1 MRRYVLGLTGG
12 IGMGKSTT
20 AAMFADEGIP
30 VWDADSTVHRLY
42 SAGGAAVGPLS
53 QAFPEA
59 LVDGAIDRAAL
70 KARIAADPT
79 ALKRIESI
87 VHPLVGQDRADFLAR
102 TPSGIVLLDIP
113 LLFEGN
119 SASLCDGVAV
129 VSVPPEV
136 QRARVLARG
145 TMTEADLDRILAN
158 QMPDAEKR
166 ARATWVID
174 TSTLEGARAKVRA
187 ILSGIRETLSD
198 A

>member
-1 MRRYVLGLTGG
+1 MTRFVLGLTGG

-20 AAMFADEGIP
+20 AQMFADEGIP

-42 SAGGAAVGPLS
+42 SAGGAAVAPLS
-53 QAFPEA
+53 EVFPRAE
-59 LVDGAIDRAAL
+59 VNGAIDRSVL
-70 KARIAADPT
+70 KAEIAADPSV
-79 ALKRIESI
+79 LKRLEGI
-87 VHPLVGQDRADFLAR
+87 VHPLVAQDRMAFLAG
-102 TPSGIVLLDIP
+102 SQADIVLLDIP
-113 LLFEGN
+113 LLFEGT
-119 SASLCDGVAV
+119 SADLCDGVAV
-129 VSVPPEV
+129 VSVPQAV

-174 TSTLEGARAKVRA
+174 TSTLDGAREKVRA
-187 ILSGIRETLSD
+187 ILSEIRASLKH

>member
-1 MRRYVLGLTGG
+1 MTRFVLGLTGG

-20 AAMFADEGIP
+20 AQMFADEGIP

-42 SAGGAAVGPLS
+42 SAGGAAVAPLS
-53 QAFPEA
+53 EVFPRAE
-59 LVDGAIDRAAL
+59 VNGAIDRSVL
-70 KARIAADPT
+70 KAEIAADPSV
-79 ALKRIESI
+79 LKRLEGI
-87 VHPLVGQDRADFLAR
+87 VHPLVAQDRMAFLAG
-102 TPSGIVLLDIP
+102 SEADIVLLDIP
-113 LLFEGN
+113 LLFEGT
-119 SASLCDGVAV
+119 SADLCDGVAV
-129 VSVPPEV
+129 VSVPQAV

-174 TSTLEGARAKVRA
+174 TSTLDGAREKVRA
-187 ILSGIRETLSD
+187 ILSEIRASLKH